1 MLKQF
6 LTESPRKVPV
16 YGEYD
21 VVVAG
26 GGVAGVAA
34 ALAAARVAHTR
45 VCLVEK
51 ACALGGLATLG
62 NIVVYE
68 PLCDG
73 NGRQVIGGIAEELL
87 RLSVVDTPENVPELH
102 LEPVPACWNPG
113 GTTEERCQH
122 RLRASFNPIFLMRHL
137 ELAVLKAKVKL
148 LFDSRFAGVIKEGK
162 AVRAVLL
169 ETKSGRIALKCRAVI
184 DATGDADVC
193 AAAGEKTVSEKLNSR
208 NAWFYYSEGTTAVRQ
223 VAWSDDYRRTLFG
236 GNPARLPV
244 YRGDNVDSVTRM
256 CLDNREAMLA
266 RLAERQKETDQRLY
280 PLCAPTIPTCRM
292 SRRLSAR
299 VTIRES
305 DDHRWF
311 ESTVAMAGDWRR
323 PGPIYCIPLEALAGG
338 RTANLLAVGRC
349 LSATG
354 EAWDALRAIPVCAV
368 TGEAAG
374 VAAAMLAHDQ
384 TACRLADLEISSL
397 QRALRRRHA
406 ILDEQLVK

>member
-21 VVVAG
+21 VVVVG

-34 ALAAARVAHTR
+34 ALAAARVPHTK
-45 VCLVEK
+45 VCLAEK

-122 RLRASFNPIFLMRHL
+122 RLRASFNPIFLMRRL
-137 ELAVLKAKVKL
+137 ELAVLKARVKL
-148 LFDSRFAGVIKEGK
+148 LFDSRFAGVIKEGNSI
-162 AVRAVLL
+162 RAILL
-169 ETKSGRIALKCRAVI
+169 ETKSGRIALKCRTVI

-193 AAAGEKTVSEKLNSR
+193 VAAGEKTISGKLNSR
-208 NAWFYYSEGTTAVRQ
+208 NAWFYYSEGADAVYQ
-223 VAWSDDYRRTLFG
+223 VPWSDNYRHTHFG
-236 GNPARLPV
+236 GNPDHLPV

-266 RLAERQKETDQRLY
+266 CLADRQKKSGKRLY

-292 SRRLSAR
+292 SRRLAGR
-299 VTIRES
+299 VTIREC

-311 ESTVAMAGDWRR
+311 ESTVAMAGDWRHA
-323 PGPIYCIPLEALAGG
+323 GPIYCIPLEAMAGV

-349 LSATG
+349 LSASG
-354 EAWDALRAIPVCAV
+354 EAWDALRVIPVCAA

-374 VAAAMLAHDQ
+374 MAAAVLANDQ
-384 TACRLADLEISSL
+384 TMSRFADLDVPAL
-397 QRALRRRHA
+397 QRMLRRRHV
-406 ILDEQLVK
+406 ILDDQLVK

>member
-1 MLKQF
+1 MPKQF
-6 LTESPRKVPV
+6 LTEIPRPVPV

-21 VVVAG
+21 VVVVG

-34 ALAAARVAHTR
+34 ALAAARTAHTK

-51 ACALGGLATLG
+51 ACALGGLATLA
-62 NIVVYE
+62 NVVVYL

-73 NGRQVIGGIAEELL
+73 CGRQVIGGVAEELL
-87 RLSVVDTPENVPELH
+87 RLSVADTPESVLELH
-102 LEPVPACWNPG
+102 LEPIPPCWNAD
-113 GTTEERCQH
+113 GTIVERRNH
-122 RLRASFNPIFLMRHL
+122 RFRASFNPIFFMRRL
-137 ELAVLKAKVKL
+137 ELAVQRAKVKL

-162 AVRAVLL
+162 AVRAILL
-169 ETKSGRIALKCRAVI
+169 ETKSGRLALKCRAVI

-208 NAWFYYSEGTTAVRQ
+208 NAWFYYSEGVAAVRL
-223 VAWSDDYRRTLFG
+223 VAWTDDYRSTHFG

-266 RLAERQKETDQRLY
+266 WLADRQKETDQRLY

-323 PGPIYCIPLEALAGG
+323 PGPIYCIPLEALAGVS
-338 RTANLLAVGRC
+338 TANLLAAGRC

-384 TACRLADLEISSL
+384 TASRLSDLDVPAL
-397 QRALRRRHA
+397 QRVLRRRHA